1 MEALEAVKLRSA
13 LLVGVLA
20 LSPATVAGRNDAANA
35 QIDETG
41 RVAREGKAPNFFA
54 NLMY

>member
-1 MEALEAVKLRSA
+1 MAALEAVKLRSA
-13 LLVGVLA
+13 
-20 LSPATVAGRNDAANA
+20 
-35 QIDETG
+35 ETG